1 MVVAGG
7 RMKPVS
13 VHISEIVLKGIDR
26 LVEAGIYPSRAEAI
40 RAAVRDMVLRELGED
55 FFRILDGRGGWDA

>member
-1 MVVAGG
+1 
-7 RMKPVS
+7 MKPVS
-13 VHISEIVLKGIDR
+13 VHIPEAVLEGIDR

-55 FFRILDGRGGWDA
+55 FFMMVDGRGG

>member
-13 VHISEIVLKGIDR
+13 VHIPEIVLKGIDR
-26 LVEAGIYPSRAEAI
+26 LVEARVYPSRSEAI

-55 FFRILDGRGGWDA
+55 FFRIVDEGGGWGA